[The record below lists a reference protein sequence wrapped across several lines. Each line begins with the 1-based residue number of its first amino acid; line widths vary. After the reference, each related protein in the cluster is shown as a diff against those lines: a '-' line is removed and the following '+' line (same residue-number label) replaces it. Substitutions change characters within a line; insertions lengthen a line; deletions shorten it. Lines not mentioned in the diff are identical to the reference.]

1 MSEARSAKAGEPVL
15 RLQNVSK
22 VFGNGDHR
30 VIALDSANLQV
41 TRDDYVA
48 ISGRSGSGKS
58 TLLNVIGCLERPTS
72 GIYQIQG
79 RSVGELDDV
88 QASRLRARMFGFV
101 FQSFLLLP
109 ELTAVQNVMLALRY
123 GDTPKAERRR
133 RALELL
139 EAVGLAS
146 RAHHRPTSM
155 SGGEQQ
161 RAAIARALAN
171 DPAVILADEP
181 TGNLDSTTRDDVLGR
196 LEAQV
201 GNGTC
206 LIVVSH
212 DPDVLARAE
221 RRFHMEDGRLHSA

>member
-1 MSEARSAKAGEPVL
+1 
-15 RLQNVSK
+15 VSR
-22 VFGNGDHR
+22 N
-30 VIALDSANLQV
+30 
-41 TRDDYVA
+41 DYVA

-72 GIYQIQG
+72 GTYEIQG
-79 RSVGELDDV
+79 RSAGGLDDI
-88 QASRLRARMFGFV
+88 QFSRLRARTFGFV

-139 EAVGLAS
+139 EGVGLGS
-146 RAHHRPTSM
+146 RARHRPTSM

-161 RAAIARALAN
+161 RVAIARALAN

-181 TGNLDSTTRDDVLGR
+181 TGNLDSTTRDEALDH
-196 LEAQV
+196 LEAHV
-201 GNGTC
+201 SHGAC

-212 DPDVLARAE
+212 DPSVLARAE
-221 RRFHMEDGRLHSA
+221 RRFHMEDGRLYSA